1 MPERYGVSYIHTRL
15 RMVIDN
21 ALAPGGRQCACG
33 LPWPH
38 RLGGRCNAD
47 MPRTGRGRT
56 MHRGRRHRPLPARK
70 AARARPPPLT
80 HPAPLARFPAG
91 YAATRRIPNP
101 RFPVKGTSSLIP
113 KAGSMGFT
121 GSAAAQAWRCG
132 RDGAPRTGVVQPILA
147 RRGAPCRRFP
157 AGKPQP
163 PFPRLP
169 KTPECKRDWLES
181 LSFCCPQLEFLE
193 VSALSKRTLSQYN
206 KARNLDWQIK

>member
-1 MPERYGVSYIHTRL
+1 MRTL
-15 RMVIDN
+15 
-21 ALAPGGRQCACG
+21 
-33 LPWPH
+33 H
-38 RLGGRCNAD
+38 RS
-47 MPRTGRGRT
+47 RT
-56 MHRGRRHRPLPARK
+56 PC
-70 AARARPPPLT
+70 AARARPPPLARALRRSRA
-80 HPAPLARFPAG
+80 PSAARSCPVPLARFPAG

-101 RFPVKGTSSLIP
+101 RFPVKGTSGLIP

-132 RDGAPRTGVVQPILA
+132 RDGALRTGVVPPILA
-147 RRGAPCRRFP
+147 RRGAPCGRFP

-169 KTPECKRDWLES
+169 KTPECKRDWSES
-181 LSFCCPQLEFLE
+181 LSFCCPQPEFLE